1 MAYSEAKV
9 IAGGLAHIPIIIGIF
24 WLIRSYFNKRT
35 NNFELAQKSTKV
47 KPPIKKVENKAVANN
62 KVESKVSD
70 TKKLEN
76 KVSDTKKLE
85 NKVSDAIKPENKV
98 TKTNKVT
105 NKVSDAIKPEN
116 KVTKTN
122 KVTNKVSDA
131 IKPENKSSESI
142 SSEIKTVP
150 PKTEENTKIDQKP
163 LNKMKH
169 ADVPVNTYR
178 PKTPFIGTVKE
189 NYSLLKE
196 GAIGRVNHITFDLSG
211 GDPFLNYVEGQSV
224 GIMAAGEDTNGKP
237 HKLRLYSIAS
247 TRHGDDFEGN
257 TVSLCVRQLQY
268 EKDGQTIN
276 GVCSTYLCD
285 IKPGDQVKITG
296 PVGKE
301 MLLPEDED
309 ANIVML
315 ATGTGIA
322 PMRAYLR
329 RMFEPSE
336 REKNNWNFKGKAWLF
351 MGAPKS
357 ANLLYEED
365 LQRYLQNYPDNFK
378 YTKAISREQQNTK
391 GGRMYIQDRV
401 LESANELFNMIED
414 EKTHIYLCGLKGME
428 PGIDEAMTKAAEE
441 KGLNWAELRPQLRKA
456 GRWHVETY

>member
-1 MAYSEAKV
+1 MYSQAKV
-9 IAGGLAHIPIIIGIF
+9 IAGGLAHIPVVIAVFYFI
-24 WLIRSYFNKRT
+24 LTTFNKRALK
-35 NNFELAQKSTKV
+35 FVEEAKTK
-47 KPPIKKVENKAVANN
+47 KP
-62 KVESKVSD
+62 ESKPVEPKKTTVLKTD
-70 TKKLEN
+70 NTKIE
-76 KVSDTKKLE
+76 
-85 NKVSDAIKPENKV
+85 A
-98 TKTNKVT
+98 
-105 NKVSDAIKPEN
+105 
-116 KVTKTN
+116 
-122 KVTNKVSDA
+122 
-131 IKPENKSSESI
+131 
-142 SSEIKTVP
+142 
-150 PKTEENTKIDQKP
+150 PKTETLKVAK
-163 LNKMKH
+163 KKH
-169 ADVPVNTYR
+169 ADVPVNIYR
-178 PKTPFIGTVKE
+178 PKTPYEGTVIE

-196 GAIGRVNHITFDLSG
+196 GAIGRVNHITFDLKDS
-211 GDPFLNYVEGQSV
+211 DPFLNYVEGQSI
-224 GIMAAGEDTNGKP
+224 GIMPAGEDANGKP

-247 TRHGDDFEGN
+247 TRHGDDFNGN

-268 EKDGQTIN
+268 EKDGETIN

-285 IKPGDQVKITG
+285 IKPGDKVKITG

-301 MLLPEDED
+301 MLLPDEEE

-329 RMFEPSE
+329 RMFEPTE
-336 REKNNWNFKGKAWLF
+336 KEKNKWNFKGKAWLF

-365 LQRYLQNYPDNFK
+365 LQRYLNENPDNFK

-441 KGLNWAELRPQLRKA
+441 KGLNWSELRPQLKKA

>member
-1 MAYSEAKV
+1 MYSQAKV
-9 IAGGLAHIPIIIGIF
+9 IAGGLAHIPVVIAVFYFI
-24 WLIRSYFNKRT
+24 LTTFNKRALK
-35 NNFELAQKSTKV
+35 FVEETKTK
-47 KPPIKKVENKAVANN
+47 KPEPKAAEPKKPTV
-62 KVESKVSD
+62 SKV
-70 TKKLEN
+70 
-76 KVSDTKKLE
+76 
-85 NKVSDAIKPENKV
+85 
-98 TKTNKVT
+98 
-105 NKVSDAIKPEN
+105 
-116 KVTKTN
+116 
-122 KVTNKVSDA
+122 
-131 IKPENKSSESI
+131 
-142 SSEIKTVP
+142 
-150 PKTEENTKIDQKP
+150 ENTKIEAPKTETS
-163 LNKMKH
+163 KVAKKKH
-169 ADVPVNTYR
+169 ADVPVNIYR
-178 PKTPFIGTVKE
+178 PKTPFEGTVIE

-196 GAIGRVNHITFDLSG
+196 GAIGRVNHITFDLKDS
-211 GDPFLNYVEGQSV
+211 DPFLNYVEGQSI
-224 GIMAAGEDTNGKP
+224 GIMPAGEDANGKP

-247 TRHGDDFEGN
+247 TRHGDDFNGN

-268 EKDGQTIN
+268 EKDGETIN

-285 IKPGDQVKITG
+285 IKPGDKVKITG

-301 MLLPEDED
+301 MLLPDEED

-329 RMFEPSE
+329 RMFEPTE
-336 REKNNWNFKGKAWLF
+336 KEKNKWNFKGKAWLF

-365 LQRYLQNYPDNFK
+365 LQRYIAENPDNFK

-441 KGLNWAELRPQLRKA
+441 KGLNWSELRPQLKKA

>member
-1 MAYSEAKV
+1 MYSQAKV
-9 IAGGLAHIPIIIGIF
+9 IAGGLAHIPVVIAVFYFI
-24 WLIRSYFNKRT
+24 LTTFNKRALK
-35 NNFELAQKSTKV
+35 FVEETKTK
-47 KPPIKKVENKAVANN
+47 KP
-62 KVESKVSD
+62 ESKVVEP
-70 TKKLEN
+70 KKPAVSKAEN
-76 KVSDTKKLE
+76 SKVEAPKIETPKVVKK
-85 NKVSDAIKPENKV
+85 
-98 TKTNKVT
+98 
-105 NKVSDAIKPEN
+105 
-116 KVTKTN
+116 
-122 KVTNKVSDA
+122 
-131 IKPENKSSESI
+131 
-142 SSEIKTVP
+142 
-150 PKTEENTKIDQKP
+150 
-163 LNKMKH
+163 KH
-169 ADVPVNTYR
+169 ADVPVNIYR
-178 PKTPFIGTVKE
+178 PKTPYEGTVIE

-196 GAIGRVNHITFDLSG
+196 GAIGRVNHITFDLKDS
-211 GDPFLNYVEGQSV
+211 DPFLNYVEGQSI
-224 GIMAAGEDTNGKP
+224 GIMPAGEDANGKP

-247 TRHGDDFEGN
+247 TRHGDDFNGN

-268 EKDGQTIN
+268 EKDGETIN

-285 IKPGDQVKITG
+285 IKPGDKVKITG

-301 MLLPEDED
+301 MLLPDEED

-329 RMFEPSE
+329 RMFEPTE
-336 REKNNWNFKGKAWLF
+336 KEKNKWNFKGKAWLF

-365 LQRYLQNYPDNFK
+365 LQRYLADNPDNFK

-441 KGLNWAELRPQLRKA
+441 KGLNWSELRPQLKKA

>member
-1 MAYSEAKV
+1 MVYSQAKV
-9 IAGGLAHIPIIIGIF
+9 IAGGLAHIPIVIGVFYFIMTF
-24 WLIRSYFNKRT
+24 FNKRAIEYAEA
-35 NNFELAQKSTKV
+35 N
-47 KPPIKKVENKAVANN
+47 KPKKVEK
-62 KVESKVSD
+62 KVE
-70 TKKLEN
+70 
-76 KVSDTKKLE
+76 
-85 NKVSDAIKPENKV
+85 KPELKEKIATPAKIEAKV
-98 TKTNKVT
+98 EVEKTT
-105 NKVSDAIKPEN
+105 SDSP
-116 KVTKTN
+116 
-122 KVTNKVSDA
+122 
-131 IKPENKSSESI
+131 
-142 SSEIKTVP
+142 EIKTETP
-150 PKTEENTKIDQKP
+150 NNPEITNIDKKP
-163 LNKMKH
+163 MKKKH
-169 ADVPVNTYR
+169 ADVPVNIYR
-178 PKTPFIGTVKE
+178 PKTPYEGTVVD

-196 GAIGRVNHITFDLSG
+196 GAIGRVNHITFDLKDS
-211 GDPFLNYVEGQSV
+211 DPFLNYVEGQSI
-224 GIMAAGEDTNGKP
+224 GIMPAGEDANGKP

-247 TRHGDDFEGN
+247 TRHGDNFNGN

-268 EKDGQTIN
+268 EKDGETIN

-285 IKPGDQVKITG
+285 IKPGDKVKITG

-301 MLLPEDED
+301 MLLPDEED

-329 RMFEPSE
+329 RMFEATE
-336 REKNNWNFKGKAWLF
+336 QEKNKWNFKGKAWLF

-365 LQRYLQNYPDNFK
+365 LQRYLTDYPDNFK

-441 KGLNWAELRPQLRKA
+441 KGLNWSELRPQLKKA

>member
-1 MAYSEAKV
+1 MYSQAKV
-9 IAGGLAHIPIIIGIF
+9 IAGGLAHIPVVIAVFYFI
-24 WLIRSYFNKRT
+24 LTTFNKRALK
-35 NNFELAQKSTKV
+35 F
-47 KPPIKKVENKAVANN
+47 VAEA
-62 KVESKVSD
+62 K
-70 TKKLEN
+70 TKKPETKSVEPTKPAVSKAEN
-76 KVSDTKKLE
+76 SKIE
-85 NKVSDAIKPENKV
+85 A
-98 TKTNKVT
+98 
-105 NKVSDAIKPEN
+105 
-116 KVTKTN
+116 
-122 KVTNKVSDA
+122 
-131 IKPENKSSESI
+131 
-142 SSEIKTVP
+142 
-150 PKTEENTKIDQKP
+150 PKTETSKVIK
-163 LNKMKH
+163 KKH
-169 ADVPVNTYR
+169 DDVPVNIYR
-178 PKTPFIGTVKE
+178 PKTPFEGTVIE

-196 GAIGRVNHITFDLSG
+196 GAIGRVNHITFDLKDS
-211 GDPFLNYVEGQSV
+211 DPFLNYVEGQSI
-224 GIMAAGEDTNGKP
+224 GIMPVGEDANGKP

-247 TRHGDDFEGN
+247 TRHGDNFNGN

-268 EKDGQTIN
+268 EKDCQTIN

-285 IKPGDQVKITG
+285 IKPGDKVKITG

-301 MLLPEDED
+301 MLLPDEED

-329 RMFEPSE
+329 RMFEPTE
-336 REKNNWNFKGKAWLF
+336 KEKNNWNFKGKAWLF

-365 LQRYLQNYPDNFK
+365 LQRYLTDNPGNFK

-441 KGLNWAELRPQLRKA
+441 KGLNWSELRPQLKKA

>member
-1 MAYSEAKV
+1 MYSQAKV
-9 IAGGLAHIPIIIGIF
+9 IAGGLAHIPVVIAVFYFI
-24 WLIRSYFNKRT
+24 LTTFNKRALK
-35 NNFELAQKSTKV
+35 FVEEAKTK
-47 KPPIKKVENKAVANN
+47 KPESKAVEPKKPVVSKVEN
-62 KVESKVSD
+62 SKI
-70 TKKLEN
+70 E
-76 KVSDTKKLE
+76 
-85 NKVSDAIKPENKV
+85 A
-98 TKTNKVT
+98 
-105 NKVSDAIKPEN
+105 
-116 KVTKTN
+116 
-122 KVTNKVSDA
+122 
-131 IKPENKSSESI
+131 
-142 SSEIKTVP
+142 
-150 PKTEENTKIDQKP
+150 PKTETSKLSK
-163 LNKMKH
+163 KKH
-169 ADVPVNTYR
+169 ADVPVNIYR
-178 PKTPFIGTVKE
+178 PKTPFEGTVIE

-196 GAIGRVNHITFDLSG
+196 GAIGRVNHITFDLKDS
-211 GDPFLNYVEGQSV
+211 DPFLNYVEGQSI
-224 GIMAAGEDTNGKP
+224 GIMPAGEDANGKP

-247 TRHGDDFEGN
+247 TRHGDDFNGN

-268 EKDGQTIN
+268 EKDGETIN

-285 IKPGDQVKITG
+285 IKPGDKVKITG

-301 MLLPEDED
+301 MLLPDEQD

-329 RMFEPSE
+329 RMFEPTE
-336 REKNNWNFKGKAWLF
+336 KEKNKWNFKGKAWLF

-365 LQRYLQNYPDNFK
+365 LQRYLADNPDNFK

-441 KGLNWAELRPQLRKA
+441 KGLNWAELRPQLKKA

>member
-1 MAYSEAKV
+1 MYSQAKV
-9 IAGGLAHIPIIIGIF
+9 IAGGLAHIPVVIAVFYFI
-24 WLIRSYFNKRT
+24 LTTFNKRALK
-35 NNFELAQKSTKV
+35 FVEQAKTK
-47 KPPIKKVENKAVANN
+47 KPEAKAVEPKKVAV
-62 KVESKVSD
+62 SKI
-70 TKKLEN
+70 E
-76 KVSDTKKLE
+76 
-85 NKVSDAIKPENKV
+85 A
-98 TKTNKVT
+98 
-105 NKVSDAIKPEN
+105 
-116 KVTKTN
+116 
-122 KVTNKVSDA
+122 
-131 IKPENKSSESI
+131 
-142 SSEIKTVP
+142 
-150 PKTEENTKIDQKP
+150 PKTEAQKTEVQKIVK
-163 LNKMKH
+163 KKH
-169 ADVPVNTYR
+169 ADVPVNIYR
-178 PKTPFIGTVKE
+178 PKTPYEGTVIE

-196 GAIGRVNHITFDLSG
+196 GAIGRVNHITFDLKDS
-211 GDPFLNYVEGQSV
+211 DPFLNYVEGQSI
-224 GIMAAGEDTNGKP
+224 GIMPAGEDSNGKP

-247 TRHGDDFEGN
+247 TRHGDDFNGN

-268 EKDGQTIN
+268 EKDGETIN

-285 IKPGDQVKITG
+285 IKPGDKVKITG

-301 MLLPEDED
+301 MLLPDEED

-329 RMFEPSE
+329 RMFEPTE
-336 REKNNWNFKGKAWLF
+336 KEKNKWNFKGKAWLF

-365 LQRYLQNYPDNFK
+365 LQRYIAENPDNFK

-441 KGLNWAELRPQLRKA
+441 KGLNWSELRPQLKKA

>member
-9 IAGGLAHIPIIIGIF
+9 IAGGLAHIPIIIGLF
-24 WLIRSYFNKRT
+24 WLIRSYFNKRV
-35 NNFELAQKSTKV
+35 NNFEESNKPAKAKPVIKKVVDAKKVEIKVAETKKV
-47 KPPIKKVENKAVANN
+47 EDKVLNAEKVENKVAETK
-62 KVESKVSD
+62 KVKDKVLEIKTESKSKE
-70 TKKLEN
+70 TL
-76 KVSDTKKLE
+76 S
-85 NKVSDAIKPENKV
+85 P
-98 TKTNKVT
+98 
-105 NKVSDAIKPEN
+105 
-116 KVTKTN
+116 
-122 KVTNKVSDA
+122 
-131 IKPENKSSESI
+131 
-142 SSEIKTVP
+142 EIKTVS
-150 PKTEENTKIDQKP
+150 PKPKENTKIDQKP

-178 PKTPFIGTVKE
+178 PKTPFVGTVKE

-211 GDPFLNYVEGQSV
+211 GDPALNYVEGQSV
-224 GIMAAGEDTNGKP
+224 GIMAAGEDLNGKP

-247 TRHGDDFEGN
+247 TRHGDNFEGN

-268 EKDGQTIN
+268 EKEGQTIN

-285 IKPGDQVKITG
+285 IKPGDKVKITG

-301 MLLPEDED
+301 MLLPSQED

-365 LQRYLQNYPDNFK
+365 LQRYLENYPENFK

-428 PGIDEAMTKAAEE
+428 PGIDEAMTKAAQE
-441 KGLNWAELRPQLRKA
+441 KGLNWSELRPQLRKA

>member
-1 MAYSEAKV
+1 MYSQAKV
-9 IAGGLAHIPIIIGIF
+9 IAGGLAHIPVVIAVFYFI
-24 WLIRSYFNKRT
+24 LTTFNKRALK
-35 NNFELAQKSTKV
+35 FVEEAKTK
-47 KPPIKKVENKAVANN
+47 KPEAKAVEPKKVAV
-62 KVESKVSD
+62 SKI
-70 TKKLEN
+70 E
-76 KVSDTKKLE
+76 
-85 NKVSDAIKPENKV
+85 A
-98 TKTNKVT
+98 
-105 NKVSDAIKPEN
+105 
-116 KVTKTN
+116 
-122 KVTNKVSDA
+122 
-131 IKPENKSSESI
+131 
-142 SSEIKTVP
+142 
-150 PKTEENTKIDQKP
+150 PKTESPKTEAPKIVK
-163 LNKMKH
+163 KKH
-169 ADVPVNTYR
+169 ADVPVNIYR
-178 PKTPFIGTVKE
+178 PKTPYEGTVIE

-196 GAIGRVNHITFDLSG
+196 GAIGRVNHIPIDLQDS
-211 GDPFLNYVEGQSV
+211 DPFLNYVEGQSI
-224 GIMAAGEDTNGKP
+224 GIMPAGEDANGKP

-247 TRHGDDFEGN
+247 TRHGDDFNGN

-268 EKDGQTIN
+268 EKDGETIN

-285 IKPGDQVKITG
+285 IKPGDKVKITG

-301 MLLPEDED
+301 MLLPDEED

-329 RMFEPSE
+329 RMFEPTE
-336 REKNNWNFKGKAWLF
+336 KEKNKWNFKGKAWLF

-365 LQRYLQNYPDNFK
+365 LQRYIAENPDNFK

-441 KGLNWAELRPQLRKA
+441 KGLNWSELRPQLKKA

>member
-1 MAYSEAKV
+1 MYSQAKV
-9 IAGGLAHIPIIIGIF
+9 IAGGLAHIPVVIAVFYFI
-24 WLIRSYFNKRT
+24 LTTFNKRALK
-35 NNFELAQKSTKV
+35 FVEEAKTK
-47 KPPIKKVENKAVANN
+47 KP
-62 KVESKVSD
+62 ESKVVEP
-70 TKKLEN
+70 KKPAVSKAEN
-76 KVSDTKKLE
+76 SK
-85 NKVSDAIKPENKV
+85 I
-98 TKTNKVT
+98 
-105 NKVSDAIKPEN
+105 
-116 KVTKTN
+116 
-122 KVTNKVSDA
+122 
-131 IKPENKSSESI
+131 ES
-142 SSEIKTVP
+142 
-150 PKTEENTKIDQKP
+150 PKTETPKVVK
-163 LNKMKH
+163 KKH
-169 ADVPVNTYR
+169 ADVPVNIYR
-178 PKTPFIGTVKE
+178 PKTPFEGTVID
-189 NYSLLKE
+189 NYSLLKD
-196 GAIGRVNHITFDLSG
+196 GAIGRVNHITFDLKDS
-211 GDPFLNYVEGQSV
+211 DPFLNYVEGQSI
-224 GIMAAGEDTNGKP
+224 GIMPAGEDANGKP

-247 TRHGDDFEGN
+247 TRHGDNFNGN

-268 EKDGQTIN
+268 EKDGETIN

-285 IKPGDQVKITG
+285 IKPGDKVKITG

-301 MLLPEDED
+301 MLLPDEED

-329 RMFEPSE
+329 RMFEPTE
-336 REKNNWNFKGKAWLF
+336 KEKNNWNFKGKAWLF

-365 LQRYLQNYPDNFK
+365 LQRYLADNPDNFK

-441 KGLNWAELRPQLRKA
+441 KGLNWSELRPQLKKA